1 MKLIETLRGRKINGK
16 NDHLN
21 HHLND
26 HLNNNSNTQ
35 DNIEFTNTINQTED
49 SMDQQDNNTIINTN
63 NIQVTTE
70 QQNESA
76 LNRNHYVQSTVG
88 GIRNPKC
95 SKCRNHNIHVPVKS
109 KSVFNV
115 SLSFSCLICFMLNH
129 IISLVKYIYAILLVK
144 IYAILLLNFN

>member
-70 QQNESA
+70 QQNEA
-76 LNRNHYVQSTVG
+76 ILNRNHYVQSTVG

-95 SKCRNHNIHVPVKS
+95 SKCRNHNVHVPVKS
-109 KSVFNV
+109 KFVLNSIFHCHFHV
-115 SLSFSCLICFMLNH
+115 SLL
-129 IISLVKYIYAILLVK
+129 KIYVILLR
-144 IYAILLLNFN
+144 NFY